1 MRGTLEVP
9 SLHRMRKT
17 SALLLAF
24 ALLGCTEG
32 SPLPEDGAEQ
42 VDRLVEY
49 FDKLAFEVAIGTKP
63 AEITKFTAPLRV
75 AFYSEDD
82 NALQRYRTLAE
93 QQMGHLA
100 EIAGLPMTLV
110 DLGER
115 PNLTI
120 GFLRRLY
127 FHRFARSHLTS
138 RIPRQ
143 NRLPNHARCFV
154 FYLASDDKAGIID
167 RGIVGIASDNLEW
180 LNRDCIIEE
189 LTHILGLAQDTCI
202 IRPSTFCGRDDLD
215 YLPWYDALNSP
226 LLTKSSL
233 DEVGMV

>member
-1 MRGTLEVP
+1 MRPDGIVVMPP
-9 SLHRMRKT
+9 SFDQHFG
-17 SALLLAF
+17 LLQ
-24 ALLGCTEG
+24 C
-32 SPLPEDGAEQ
+32 
-42 VDRLVEY
+42 
-49 FDKLAFEVAIGTKP
+49 I
-63 AEITKFTAPLRV
+63 
-75 AFYSEDD
+75 
-82 NALQRYRTLAE
+82 
-93 QQMGHLA
+93 
-100 EIAGLPMTLV
+100 LV

-215 YLPWYDALNSP
+215 YLPWYDALMVGVLYDPRLKPGMARDDALP
-226 LLTKSSL
+226 LVRHVIGELIPRFRPPHTTPS
-233 DEVGMV
+233 G

>member
-49 FDKLAFEVAIGTKP
+49 FDKLPFEVAIGTKP

-100 EIAGLPMTLV
+100 EIAGLPMTL
-110 DLGER
+110 G
-115 PNLTI
+115 
-120 GFLRRLY
+120 
-127 FHRFARSHLTS
+127 HL
-138 RIPRQ
+138 
-143 NRLPNHARCFV
+143 
-154 FYLASDDKAGIID
+154 
-167 RGIVGIASDNLEW
+167 
-180 LNRDCIIEE
+180 
-189 LTHILGLAQDTCI
+189 
-202 IRPSTFCGRDDLD
+202 
-215 YLPWYDALNSP
+215 
-226 LLTKSSL
+226 
-233 DEVGMV
+233 